1 MATESSIY
9 NLSDYAL
16 PSSGLGY
23 EEELAAGKLKAQ
35 QIRDMGK
42 TLLAADQEKN
52 QLAATEIYGTALGS
66 MYEGDRSAIEQMR
79 LYIEDQQKSGG
90 YSSDPAAFSRSV
102 AQLNAMTK
110 NFSAFYTQ
118 SYGTGGADGTGSTYS
133 DILYNQKSGSDPYAD
148 ADMQAVGDVFE
159 GAQGTLNFLNSGG
172 YSPDSIYIDDQG
184 IMMAR
189 SIDMQGNVGEYV
201 PITDL
206 PHRQLGAQAFMPE
219 LEERS
224 MSLLNLATENRD
236 GIIVSQQRTNSN
248 TGLTYTFDEANEE
261 WFNNEIVSNPRFLR
275 DILSPY
281 GIDGEASDAFFN
293 GKATPNSETHI
304 KSLLFG
310 VRDDNGGIPVG
321 ESGGILEEWV
331 QTANFGLT
339 APPEP
344 GDTGNKGKRSDG
356 KDLILGGPQEIDLA
370 AQGST
375 SVDVERDEYGIIDG
389 TGDKDVWVGYGE
401 VLRNAEGIIVTQ
413 NSLGEWIYE
422 TENGMAISQTPGEYT
437 KTGEAAPGA
446 ADYKPG
452 DTFTTVSY
460 NIPAIEMNHG
470 QYGDYKIISVA
481 AGARGHRMVQ
491 IQAPRFIV
499 ADMVEGSMLSTSYRE
514 ATAQEVA
521 NGMGMQGQELE
532 EVAGAREWIDLDDEG
547 TDYVNAEGVPVWM
560 KDGVWYQRAL
570 DWEGTIKS
578 DTPGQVVQVDGR
590 TTDIRSALGEYGQIY
605 NQLILLSEDKLEEQN
620 RANDL
625 EMQAEYKKA
634 WDILQEFDA
643 ANPTPTPKVV
653 PVTPV
658 DATPIDDKTVP
669 DEIVF
674 DEGDPDPVF
683 EPSPEPLTEIEATVG
698 AKAIQ
703 KSWNSSHGAKMR
715 DYARR
720 KIKELYPDLTT
731 QEVIDLANNPAFQE
745 ALSEAGYIVDATG
758 PGWLQGA
765 AEVIGQGAYP
775 RKREIIR
782 EVINAFDFEGESG
795 KSLIGAAESPEE
807 LRERLLLEE
816 TKNTESPVVEE
827 VNPQVHVNEI
837 TERGSTTDFG
847 DKDASA
853 YYWAGIDLGET
864 NGEKD
869 LLESVLQFGLP
880 PEESIQY
887 KTLKYKFP
895 EEFAAATERAETI
908 KVAKKAAETE
918 NEVISKEVRTK
929 LIEDGLEN
937 TSLVMSNIL
946 DLTRPVDPDADP
958 DANPVEIAVNALP
971 IGVNEREFVPL
982 LRTMVTNLLGDWIH
996 DVAAEGHEFEGSS
1009 YWSRGVGAEFGGDA
1023 GKFEGVRAS
1032 SDPLLSW
1039 CAAWVATMLNLHG
1052 GAQALH
1058 DDVGQTGRGAPG
1070 VYKLMRAKSYS
1081 HIGVAVPEK
1090 EEYREGDVVVVDSS
1104 KAGNHPGTHVAFF
1117 AGWTADGKMLLLGG
1131 NQGDKISIKINKAR
1145 VVSVRRVEAF
1155 KLSVT
1160 EIENISALILA
1171 YGHKIDDAD
1180 ESTH

>member
-643 ANPTPTPKVV
+643 ANPTPTPKVDA
-653 PVTPV
+653 TPV
-658 DATPIDDKTVP
+658 DANAADDATPIDDKTVP

-971 IGVNEREFVPL
+971 IGVNERKFIPLINEMFV
-982 LRTMVTNLLGDWIH
+982 NLMGDWINK
-996 DVAAEGHEFEGSS
+996 DATSGKFKGTS
-1009 YWSRGVGAEFGGDA
+1009 YWSRQVSQDYGGEA
-1023 GKFEGVRAS
+1023 GMTFEGKRLANTD
-1032 SDPLLSW
+1032 DPVPSW
-1039 CAAWVATMLNLHG
+1039 CAVFVGTVLNLHG
-1052 GAQALH
+1052 GAEALLA
-1058 DDVGQTGRGAPG
+1058 VGTKDGKNKYDLA
-1070 VYKLMRAKSYS
+1070 RAHPYER
-1081 HIGVAVPEK
+1081 IGVEVK
-1090 EEYREGDVVVVDSS
+1090 EEDGYQIGDILIIQAGHVGFYAGTDS
-1104 KAGNHPGTHVAFF
+1104 KGRVLIF
-1117 AGWTADGKMLLLGG
+1117 GG
-1131 NQGDKISIKINKAR
+1131 NQSDKVNVRVATKIKA
-1145 VVSVRRVEAF
+1145 VRRVEAF
-1155 KLSVT
+1155 KLT
-1160 EIENISALILA
+1160 KREIEDISGLINAQNALN
-1171 YGHKIDDAD
+1171 KSDDG
-1180 ESTH
+1180 SSR